1 MIKPNKLVFIF
12 LINCIFLLKINILW
26 ASPADELSILL
37 NKNNGFSGQF
47 SQLVYDNKSQLID
60 EASGDVVFKKPH
72 FFKWIYQV
80 PHQNQIIGDGE
91 TVYIYDPDLS
101 QVIMSRF
108 SQSKSNNPANIFF
121 LNNLE
126 ESFKVTKI
134 LIDDEVWYSCES
146 KSKDIDYQSIEISFN
161 KDKIKGMKVID
172 GLQNKI
178 IINFVNISY
187 STDIDEASFLFNVP
201 DNVEVI
207 KN

>member
-1 MIKPNKLVFIF
+1 MIRSLTFILLF
-12 LINCIFLLKINILW
+12 YLNINLLW
-26 ASPADELSILL
+26 ASPADELSTLL
-37 NKNNGFSGQF
+37 NRTSAFSGQF
-47 SQLVYDNKSQLID
+47 SQLVFDNKSQLIE

-72 FFKWIYQV
+72 FFKWIYQA

-91 TVYIYDPDLS
+91 IVYIYDPDLS

-134 LIDDEVWYSCES
+134 LIDDEVWYRCES
-146 KSKDIDYQSIEISFN
+146 KLKDIDYQSIEISFN
-161 KDKIKGMKVID
+161 KDKIKAMKVID

-187 STDIDEASFLFNVP
+187 SADIDEASFLFNVP

>member
-1 MIKPNKLVFIF
+1 MLLFYLN
-12 LINCIFLLKINILW
+12 INLLW
-26 ASPADELSILL
+26 AVPADELSDLL
-37 NKNNGFSGQF
+37 NKTIAFSGQF
-47 SQLVYDNKSQLID
+47 SQSVYDNKSQLIE
-60 EASGDVVFKKPH
+60 EANGEVVFKKPH
-72 FFKWIYQV
+72 FFKWIYQA

-101 QVIMSRF
+101 QVIMSKF
-108 SQSKSNNPANIFF
+108 SQSKNNNPANIFF
-121 LNNLE
+121 LNNIE

-134 LIDDEVWYSCES
+134 LIEDEIWYRCES

-161 KDKIKGMKVID
+161 EDKIQGMRVVD

-178 IINFVNISY
+178 IINFLNILQNPN
-187 STDIDEASFLFNVP
+187 IDEASFLFNVP

>member
-1 MIKPNKLVFIF
+1 MIKSLIFILLF
-12 LINCIFLLKINILW
+12 NLNINLLW
-26 ASPADELSILL
+26 ASPADELSSLL
-37 NKNNGFSGQF
+37 NKTIAFSGQF
-47 SQLVYDNKSQLID
+47 SQSVYDNKSQLIE
-60 EASGDVVFKKPH
+60 EANGKVVFKKPH
-72 FFKWIYQV
+72 FFKWIYQA

-101 QVIMSRF
+101 QVIMSKF

-121 LNNLE
+121 LNNIE

-134 LIDDEVWYSCES
+134 LIDDETWYRCES

-161 KDKIKGMKVID
+161 EDKIHGMRVID

-178 IINFVNISY
+178 IINFVNISQNPN
-187 STDIDEASFLFNVP
+187 IDEASFLFNVP

>member
-1 MIKPNKLVFIF
+1 VIRSLTFILLF
-12 LINCIFLLKINILW
+12 YLNINLLW
-26 ASPADELSILL
+26 ASPADELSTLL
-37 NKNNGFSGQF
+37 NRTSAFSGQF
-47 SQLVYDNKSQLID
+47 SQLVFDNKSQLIE

-72 FFKWIYQV
+72 FFKWIYQA

-91 TVYIYDPDLS
+91 VVYIYDPDLS

-134 LIDDEVWYSCES
+134 LIDDEVWYRCES
-146 KSKDIDYQSIEISFN
+146 KLKDIDYQSIEISFN
-161 KDKIKGMKVID
+161 KDKIKAMKVID

-187 STDIDEASFLFNVP
+187 SADIDEASFLFNVP

>member
-1 MIKPNKLVFIF
+1 VLFYLN
-12 LINCIFLLKINILW
+12 INLLW
-26 ASPADELSILL
+26 ASPADKLSSLL
-37 NKNNGFSGQF
+37 NKTIAFSGEF
-47 SQLVYDNKSQLID
+47 SQLVYDNKSQLIE
-60 EASGDVVFKKPH
+60 EANGKVVFKKPH
-72 FFKWIYQV
+72 FFKWIYQA

-101 QVIMSRF
+101 QVIMSKF

-121 LNNLE
+121 LNNIE
-126 ESFKVTKI
+126 ESFKVTEI
-134 LIDDEVWYSCES
+134 LNEDETWYRCES

-161 KDKIKGMKVID
+161 EDKIHGMRVID

-178 IINFVNISY
+178 IINFVNILQNPN
-187 STDIDEASFLFNVP
+187 IDEASFLFNVP

>member
-1 MIKPNKLVFIF
+1 VIRSFTFI
-12 LINCIFLLKINILW
+12 LIFYLNINLLW
-26 ASPADELSILL
+26 AAPADELSSLL
-37 NKNNGFSGQF
+37 NKTIAFSGEF
-47 SQLVYDNKSQLID
+47 SQSVYDNKSQLIE
-60 EASGDVVFKKPH
+60 EAKGEVVFKKPH
-72 FFKWIYQV
+72 FFKWIYQA

-101 QVIMSRF
+101 QVIMSRY
-108 SQSKSNNPANIFF
+108 SQSKNNNPANIFF
-121 LNNLE
+121 LNNIE

-134 LIDDEVWYSCES
+134 LIEDETWYRCES

-161 KDKIKGMKVID
+161 EDKIHGMRVID

-178 IINFVNISY
+178 IINFVNISQNPN
-187 STDIDEASFLFNVP
+187 IDEASFLFNVP

>member
-1 MIKPNKLVFIF
+1 MIKSLTFILLF
-12 LINCIFLLKINILW
+12 YLNINLLW
-26 ASPADELSILL
+26 ASPADELSTLL
-37 NKNNGFSGQF
+37 NRTGAFSGQF
-47 SQLVYDNKSQLID
+47 SQLVFDNKSQLIE

-72 FFKWIYQV
+72 FFKWIYQA

-134 LIDDEVWYSCES
+134 LIDDEVWYRCES

-161 KDKIKGMKVID
+161 KDKIKSMKVID

>member
-1 MIKPNKLVFIF
+1 MLLFYLN
-12 LINCIFLLKINILW
+12 INLLW
-26 ASPADELSILL
+26 AAPADELSNLL
-37 NKNNGFSGQF
+37 NKTIAFSGQF
-47 SQLVYDNKSQLID
+47 SQSVYDNKSQLIE
-60 EASGDVVFKKPH
+60 EANGEVVFKKPH
-72 FFKWIYQV
+72 FFKWIYQA

-134 LIDDEVWYSCES
+134 LIDDEVWYRCES
-146 KSKDIDYQSIEISFN
+146 KLKDIDYQSIEISFN
-161 KDKIKGMKVID
+161 KDKIKAMKVID

-178 IINFVNISY
+178 VINFVNISY
-187 STDIDEASFLFNVP
+187 SADIDEASFLFNVP

>member
-1 MIKPNKLVFIF
+1 MIKSYTFILLF
-12 LINCIFLLKINILW
+12 YLNINSLW
-26 ASPADELSILL
+26 ASPADELSSLL
-37 NKNNGFSGQF
+37 NKIIAFSGQF
-47 SQLVYDNKSQLID
+47 SQSVYDNKSQLIE
-60 EASGDVVFKKPH
+60 EANGKVVFKKPH
-72 FFKWIYQV
+72 FFKWIYQA

-101 QVIMSRF
+101 QVIMSKF

-121 LNNLE
+121 LNNIE
-126 ESFKVTKI
+126 ESFKVTEI
-134 LIDDEVWYSCES
+134 LIEDETWYRCES

-161 KDKIKGMKVID
+161 EDKIHGMRVVD

-178 IINFVNISY
+178 IINFVNISQNPN
-187 STDIDEASFLFNVP
+187 IDEASFLFNVP

>member
-1 MIKPNKLVFIF
+1 MIRSLTFILLF
-12 LINCIFLLKINILW
+12 YLNINLLW
-26 ASPADELSILL
+26 ALPADELSTLL
-37 NKNNGFSGQF
+37 NRTSAFSGQF
-47 SQLVYDNKSQLID
+47 SQLVFDNKSQLIE

-72 FFKWIYQV
+72 FFKWIYQA

-91 TVYIYDPDLS
+91 IVYIYDPDLS

-134 LIDDEVWYSCES
+134 LIDDEVWYRCKS
-146 KSKDIDYQSIEISFN
+146 KLKDIDYQSIEISFN
-161 KDKIKGMKVID
+161 KDKIKAMKVID

>member
-1 MIKPNKLVFIF
+1 MIRSLTFILLF
-12 LINCIFLLKINILW
+12 NLNINLLW
-26 ASPADELSILL
+26 ASPADELSTLL
-37 NKNNGFSGQF
+37 NRTSAFSGQF
-47 SQLVYDNKSQLID
+47 SQLVYDNKSQLIE

-72 FFKWIYQV
+72 FFKWIYQA

-91 TVYIYDPDLS
+91 IVYIYDPDLS

-108 SQSKSNNPANIFF
+108 SQFKSNNPANIFF

-134 LIDDEVWYSCES
+134 LIDDEVWYRCES

-161 KDKIKGMKVID
+161 KDKIKAMKVID

-178 IINFVNISY
+178 IIYFVNISY
-187 STDIDEASFLFNVP
+187 SSDIDEASFLFNVP

>member
-1 MIKPNKLVFIF
+1 MIRSLTFILLF
-12 LINCIFLLKINILW
+12 YLNINLLW
-26 ASPADELSILL
+26 ASPADELSTLL
-37 NKNNGFSGQF
+37 NRTSAFSGQF
-47 SQLVYDNKSQLID
+47 SQLVFDNKSQLIE

-72 FFKWIYQV
+72 FFKWIYQA
-80 PHQNQIIGDGE
+80 PHQNQIISDGE

-134 LIDDEVWYSCES
+134 LIDDEVWYRCES
-146 KSKDIDYQSIEISFN
+146 KLKDIDYQSIEISFN
-161 KDKIKGMKVID
+161 KDKIKAMKVID

>member
-1 MIKPNKLVFIF
+1 MIRSLTFILLF
-12 LINCIFLLKINILW
+12 YLNINLLW
-26 ASPADELSILL
+26 ASPADELSTLL
-37 NKNNGFSGQF
+37 NRTSAFSGQF
-47 SQLVYDNKSQLID
+47 SQLVFDNKSQLIE

-72 FFKWIYQV
+72 FFKWIYQA

-91 TVYIYDPDLS
+91 VVYIYDPDLS

-134 LIDDEVWYSCES
+134 LIDDEVWYRCES
-146 KSKDIDYQSIEISFN
+146 KLKDIDYQSIEISFN
-161 KDKIKGMKVID
+161 KDKIKAMKVID

>member
-1 MIKPNKLVFIF
+1 MIKSLTFILLF
-12 LINCIFLLKINILW
+12 NLNINLLW
-26 ASPADELSILL
+26 ASPVDELSTLL
-37 NKNNGFSGQF
+37 NRTSAFSGQF
-47 SQLVYDNKSQLID
+47 SQLVYDNKSQLIE

-72 FFKWIYQV
+72 FFKWIYQA

-134 LIDDEVWYSCES
+134 LIDDEVWYRCES

-161 KDKIKGMKVID
+161 KDKIKSMKVID

>member
-1 MIKPNKLVFIF
+1 LN
-12 LINCIFLLKINILW
+12 INLLW
-26 ASPADELSILL
+26 ASPADKLSSLL
-37 NKNNGFSGQF
+37 NKTIAFSGEF
-47 SQLVYDNKSQLID
+47 SQSVYDNKSQLIE
-60 EASGDVVFKKPH
+60 EANGKVVFKKPH
-72 FFKWIYQV
+72 FFKWIYQA

-101 QVIMSRF
+101 QVIMSKF

-121 LNNLE
+121 LNNIE
-126 ESFKVTKI
+126 ESFKVTEI
-134 LIDDEVWYSCES
+134 LIEDETWYRCES

-161 KDKIKGMKVID
+161 EDKIKGMRVID

-178 IINFVNISY
+178 IINFVNISQNPN
-187 STDIDEASFLFNVP
+187 IDEASFLFNVP

>member
-1 MIKPNKLVFIF
+1 MIRSLTFILLF
-12 LINCIFLLKINILW
+12 YLNINLLW
-26 ASPADELSILL
+26 ASPADELSTLL
-37 NKNNGFSGQF
+37 NRTSAFSGQF
-47 SQLVYDNKSQLID
+47 SQLVYDNKSQLIE

-72 FFKWIYQV
+72 FFKWIYQA

-91 TVYIYDPDLS
+91 IVYIYDPDLS

-134 LIDDEVWYSCES
+134 LIDDEVWYRCKS
-146 KSKDIDYQSIEISFN
+146 KLKDIDYQSIEISFN
-161 KDKIKGMKVID
+161 KDKIKAMKVID

>member
-1 MIKPNKLVFIF
+1 
-12 LINCIFLLKINILW
+12 
-26 ASPADELSILL
+26 
-37 NKNNGFSGQF
+37 
-47 SQLVYDNKSQLID
+47 VYDNKSQLIE
-60 EASGDVVFKKPH
+60 EANGKVVFKKPH
-72 FFKWIYQV
+72 FFKWIYQA

-101 QVIMSRF
+101 QVIMSKF

-121 LNNLE
+121 LNNIE
-126 ESFKVTKI
+126 ESFKVTEI
-134 LIDDEVWYSCES
+134 LNEDETWYRCES

-161 KDKIKGMKVID
+161 EDKIHGMRVID

-178 IINFVNISY
+178 IINFVNISQNPN
-187 STDIDEASFLFNVP
+187 IDEASFLFNVP

>member
-1 MIKPNKLVFIF
+1 MIIPKKLAFIF
-12 LINCIFLLKINILW
+12 LLNCIFLLKINILW
-26 ASPADELSILL
+26 ADPADELTILL
-37 NKNNGFSGQF
+37 NKTNSFSGQF
-47 SQLVYDNKSQLID
+47 NQSVFDNKSQLIE
-60 EASGDVVFKKPH
+60 EARGVVVFKKPH
-72 FFKWIYQV
+72 FFKWIYKA

-101 QVIMSRF
+101 QVIMSKF

-121 LNNLE
+121 LNNIE
-126 ESFKVTKI
+126 ESFKVTEI
-134 LIDDEVWYSCES
+134 LIEDETWYRCES
-146 KSKDIDYQSIEISFN
+146 KSKDIDYQSIEISFDE
-161 KDKIKGMKVID
+161 DKIKGMRVID

-201 DNVEVI
+201 ANVEVI

>member
-1 MIKPNKLVFIF
+1 MIRSFTFI
-12 LINCIFLLKINILW
+12 LIFYLNINLLW
-26 ASPADELSILL
+26 AAPADELSSLL
-37 NKNNGFSGQF
+37 NKTIAFSGEF
-47 SQLVYDNKSQLID
+47 SQSVYDNKSQLIE
-60 EASGDVVFKKPH
+60 EAKGEVVFKKPH
-72 FFKWIYQV
+72 FFKWIYQA

-108 SQSKSNNPANIFF
+108 SQSKNNNPANIFF
-121 LNNLE
+121 LNNIE

-134 LIDDEVWYSCES
+134 LIEDETWYRCES

-161 KDKIKGMKVID
+161 EDKIHGMRVID

-178 IINFVNISY
+178 IINFVNISQNPN
-187 STDIDEASFLFNVP
+187 IDEASFLFNVP

>member
-1 MIKPNKLVFIF
+1 MIRSLTFILLF
-12 LINCIFLLKINILW
+12 YLNINLLW
-26 ASPADELSILL
+26 ASPADELSTLL
-37 NKNNGFSGQF
+37 NRTSVFSGQF
-47 SQLVYDNKSQLID
+47 SQLVFDNKSQLIE

-72 FFKWIYQV
+72 FFKWIYQA

-91 TVYIYDPDLS
+91 IVYIYDPDLS

-134 LIDDEVWYSCES
+134 LIDDEVWYRCKS
-146 KSKDIDYQSIEISFN
+146 KLKDIDYQSIEISFN
-161 KDKIKGMKVID
+161 KDKIKAMKVID

>member
-1 MIKPNKLVFIF
+1 MIISKKLTFIF
-12 LINCIFLLKINILW
+12 LLNSIFLLKINILW
-26 ASPADELSILL
+26 ASPADELTVLL
-37 NKNNGFSGQF
+37 NKANGFSGQF
-47 SQLVYDNKSQLID
+47 SQSVFDNKSQLIE
-60 EASGDVVFKKPH
+60 EARGIVVFKKPH
-72 FFKWIYQV
+72 FFKWIYQA

-101 QVIMSRF
+101 QVIMSKF

-121 LNNLE
+121 LNNIE
-126 ESFKVTKI
+126 DSFKVTKI
-134 LIDDEVWYSCES
+134 LIQDETWYRCES

-161 KDKIKGMKVID
+161 EDKIQGMRVID

-178 IINFVNISY
+178 IINFVNISQNPN
-187 STDIDEASFLFNVP
+187 IDEASFLFNVP

>member
-1 MIKPNKLVFIF
+1 MIRSLTFILLF
-12 LINCIFLLKINILW
+12 YLNINLLW
-26 ASPADELSILL
+26 ASPADELSTLL
-37 NKNNGFSGQF
+37 NRTSAFSGQF
-47 SQLVYDNKSQLID
+47 SQLVFDNKSQLIE

-72 FFKWIYQV
+72 FFKWIYQA

-91 TVYIYDPDLS
+91 VVYIYDPDLS

-134 LIDDEVWYSCES
+134 LIDDEVWYRCES
-146 KSKDIDYQSIEISFN
+146 KLKDIDYQSIEISFN
-161 KDKIKGMKVID
+161 KDKIKAMKVID

-187 STDIDEASFLFNVP
+187 SADIDEASFLFNVP

>member
-1 MIKPNKLVFIF
+1 VIRSFTFILF
-12 LINCIFLLKINILW
+12 FYLNINLLW
-26 ASPADELSILL
+26 ASPADELSSLL
-37 NKNNGFSGQF
+37 NKTIAFSGQF
-47 SQLVYDNKSQLID
+47 SQSVYDNKFQLIE
-60 EASGDVVFKKPH
+60 EANGKVVFKKPH
-72 FFKWIYQV
+72 FFKWIYQA

-101 QVIMSRF
+101 QVIMSKF
-108 SQSKSNNPANIFF
+108 NQSKSNNPANIFF
-121 LNNLE
+121 LNNIE

-134 LIDDEVWYSCES
+134 LIEDETWYRCES

-161 KDKIKGMKVID
+161 EDKIHGMRVID

-178 IINFVNISY
+178 IINFVNISQNPN
-187 STDIDEASFLFNVP
+187 IDEASFLFNVP

>member
-1 MIKPNKLVFIF
+1 M
-12 LINCIFLLKINILW
+12 
-26 ASPADELSILL
+26 
-37 NKNNGFSGQF
+37 
-47 SQLVYDNKSQLID
+47 VYDNKSQLIE

-72 FFKWIYQV
+72 FFKWIYQA

-161 KDKIKGMKVID
+161 KDKIKAMKVID

>member
-1 MIKPNKLVFIF
+1 MIRSFTFILLF
-12 LINCIFLLKINILW
+12 YLNINLLL
-26 ASPADELSILL
+26 ASPADELSSLL
-37 NKNNGFSGQF
+37 NKTIAFSGQF
-47 SQLVYDNKSQLID
+47 SQSVYDNKSQLIE
-60 EASGDVVFKKPH
+60 EANGKVVFKKPH
-72 FFKWIYQV
+72 FFKWIYNA

-101 QVIMSRF
+101 QVIMSKF

-121 LNNLE
+121 LNNIE
-126 ESFKVTKI
+126 ESFKVTEFFI
-134 LIDDEVWYSCES
+134 EDETWYRCES

-161 KDKIKGMKVID
+161 EDKIQGMRVID

-178 IINFVNISY
+178 IINFVNISQNPN
-187 STDIDEASFLFNVP
+187 IDEASFLFNVP

>member
-1 MIKPNKLVFIF
+1 MLLFYLN
-12 LINCIFLLKINILW
+12 INLLW
-26 ASPADELSILL
+26 AVPADELSDLL
-37 NKNNGFSGQF
+37 NKTIAFSGQF
-47 SQLVYDNKSQLID
+47 SQSVYDNKSQLIE
-60 EASGDVVFKKPH
+60 EANGEVVFKKPH
-72 FFKWIYQV
+72 FFKWIYQA

-101 QVIMSRF
+101 QVIMSKF
-108 SQSKSNNPANIFF
+108 SQSKNNNPANIFF
-121 LNNLE
+121 LNNID

-134 LIDDEVWYSCES
+134 LIDDEAWYRCDS

-161 KDKIKGMKVID
+161 EDKIQGMRVVD

-178 IINFVNISY
+178 IINFVNIIQNPN
-187 STDIDEASFLFNVP
+187 IDEASFLFNVP

>member
-1 MIKPNKLVFIF
+1 VIRSLTFILLF
-12 LINCIFLLKINILW
+12 YLNINLLW
-26 ASPADELSILL
+26 ASPADELSTLL
-37 NKNNGFSGQF
+37 NRTSAFSGQF
-47 SQLVYDNKSQLID
+47 SQLVYDNKSQLIE

-72 FFKWIYQV
+72 FFKWIYQA

-91 TVYIYDPDLS
+91 IVYIYDPDLS

-134 LIDDEVWYSCES
+134 LIDDEVWYRCKS
-146 KSKDIDYQSIEISFN
+146 KLKDIDYQSIEISFN
-161 KDKIKGMKVID
+161 KDKIKAMKVID

>member
-1 MIKPNKLVFIF
+1 VIRSLTFILLF
-12 LINCIFLLKINILW
+12 YLNINLLW
-26 ASPADELSILL
+26 ASPADELSTLL
-37 NKNNGFSGQF
+37 NRTSAFSGQF
-47 SQLVYDNKSQLID
+47 SQLVFDNKSKLIE

-72 FFKWIYQV
+72 FFKWIYQA

-91 TVYIYDPDLS
+91 IVYIYDPDLS

-134 LIDDEVWYSCES
+134 LIDDEVWYRCKS
-146 KSKDIDYQSIEISFN
+146 KLKDIDYQSIEISFN
-161 KDKIKGMKVID
+161 KDKIKAMKVID

>member
-1 MIKPNKLVFIF
+1 VIRSFTFI
-12 LINCIFLLKINILW
+12 LIFYLNINLLW
-26 ASPADELSILL
+26 AAPADELSSLL
-37 NKNNGFSGQF
+37 NKTIAFSGEF
-47 SQLVYDNKSQLID
+47 SQSVYDNKFQLIE
-60 EASGDVVFKKPH
+60 EAKGEVVFKKPH
-72 FFKWIYQV
+72 FFKWIYQA

-101 QVIMSRF
+101 QVIMSKF
-108 SQSKSNNPANIFF
+108 SQSKNNNPANIFF
-121 LNNLE
+121 LNNIE

-134 LIDDEVWYSCES
+134 LIEDETWYRCES

-161 KDKIKGMKVID
+161 EDKIHSMRVID

-178 IINFVNISY
+178 IINFVNISQNPN
-187 STDIDEASFLFNVP
+187 IDEASFLFNVP